1 VLILREKAAELFI
14 VDNTDEH
21 WKALEYVSQWCD
33 ISETIDIATGF
44 FEIGALLAL
53 EGHWQK
59 VDKIRILIGG
69 DTTRQTSEAIRK
81 AATSLEESFSRARE
95 DDLFLE
101 GINAIVAAIQSKK
114 IEIKVYRKKK
124 FHAKTYIT
132 HARSEVIGSAALVGS
147 SNFTKPGL
155 TDNIELNVRV
165 LGREVEDLQTWFQE
179 FWDDAETCNEEILT
193 VIQRHSQQYTPF
205 EIYAK
210 SLHELVKDVEPG
222 SQEWEKTSSN
232 VYSVLSA
239 YQRQHYHLL
248 KEMAT
253 LWSGGFLT
261 DGVGL
266 GKTLV
271 GLMLAEFYASKGPG
285 GQKNVLILA
294 TKTGVDAVW
303 EPEVKKYLSHL
314 QGQFGNV
321 LVKSHT
327 FLSRDDWEEQ
337 VKILK
342 DRVDVVIIDEGH
354 NFRNP
359 GSIGD
364 DPERPKSRYRR
375 LKMFTQGKIV
385 FHLTATPINNS
396 VVDFLREIEL
406 FAKSDDLFAP
416 IGIGSVSSY
425 LNSIENEFIRAER
438 EAKKSGQDAV
448 LLLDDEEVRKRM
460 SEDRLF
466 GELVTQVSR
475 KFAIES
481 ARIEGGDA
489 VIFPAPS
496 VPKAI
501 SYEFSR
507 SNNKLL
513 AEMERAFGKKDPL
526 FTLPMYYPLH
536 YALVPDPDGKEV
548 NRQMQVVA
556 LIRTVFLKRF
566 ESSSAAFA
574 GSAFDLSWK
583 IIQWLTRFAP
593 HVEGGE
599 QRLLNWRRLH
609 DDVLQE
615 IHQMVRDPASTGQDD
630 VEGGEDVQ
638 LPEFEL
644 VFEDLSPK
652 EFDIDTM
659 VEAAFDDLDQLKR
672 FLEIIL
678 QGGVEQDN
686 KYSALRRL
694 LTERDAPQAEGFG
707 PEFVDQKVLVFTE
720 FADTARYLHK
730 RLVADGVKDV
740 DRLDGSRNNDRLKM
754 IQRFSP
760 YYNNQ
765 NADDRK
771 KLKELRV
778 LVTTDVLAEG
788 VNLQDGT
795 VIVNYDL
802 HWNPVR
808 LIQRIG
814 RVDRRRNSELERQ
827 ILEESPSLLESRDT
841 IFIRNF
847 LPPKAVEKLLRL
859 QSRVGTKAWRI
870 SATLGIPTG
879 KLLDDQDDFDDV
891 KVFDNFKKQ
900 LYGDLSPLE
909 TLRLKWLKMCGEN
922 PGLVERVE
930 NIPSGVGGSQLGG
943 EDAVFACFQ
952 FPEPVAIEENGEVV
966 VRWRRTGKSPKW
978 VISREGTVSEDL
990 LEIDALIDPQNRD
1003 SNLMIH
1009 SNPQIM
1015 KTITKIR
1022 KDIWNDLRGENDI
1035 PLQSDSPSTQ
1045 TWISVN
1051 KK

>member
-1 VLILREKAAELFI
+1 MREKTSELFI

-59 VDKIRILIGG
+59 VDKFRILIGG
-69 DTTRQTSEAIRK
+69 DTTHQTSEAIRR
-81 AATSLEESFSRARE
+81 ATSAIDESFHRARE
-95 DDLFLE
+95 EDIFLD
-101 GINAIVAAIQSKK
+101 GIEAIVEAIRSKK

-132 HARSEVIGSAALVGS
+132 HARSEVVGSAALVGS

-165 LGREVEDLQTWFQE
+165 LGREVEDLQTWFQD
-179 FWDDAETCNEEILT
+179 FWDDAEPCSDEIMT
-193 VIQRHSQQYTPF
+193 VIEKHAKAYTPF

-210 SLHELVKDVEPG
+210 SLHELVKDEKPG
-222 SQEWEKTSSN
+222 AQEWEKTSSKI
-232 VYSVLSA
+232 YPILSA
-239 YQRQHYHLL
+239 YQRQHYHSL
-248 KEMAT
+248 KEKVQ
-253 LWSGGFLT
+253 LWHGGFLT

-294 TKTGVDAVW
+294 PKTGVEAVW
-303 EPEVKKYLSHL
+303 KPEVEKYLGHL
-314 QGQFGNV
+314 QGEFGNV

-327 FLSRDDWEEQ
+327 FLSRLDWEEQ
-337 VKILK
+337 VKALR
-342 DRVDVVIIDEGH
+342 DRVDVIIIDEGH

-359 GSIGD
+359 GSIGE

-375 LKMFTQGKIV
+375 LKMMTQGKIV

-396 VVDFLREIEL
+396 VTDFLREIEL
-406 FAKSDDLFAP
+406 FAESDDCFAP
-416 IGIGSVSSY
+416 IGINSVSTY
-425 LNSIENEFIRAER
+425 LNSIENEFVKAER
-438 EAKKSGQDAV
+438 EAKKSGQDAT
-448 LLLDDEEVRKRM
+448 LLLDVEEVRKRM
-460 SEDRLF
+460 AADRLF

-475 KFAIES
+475 KYAIES

-489 VIFPAPS
+489 VIFPNPS
-496 VPKAI
+496 IPKAI
-501 SYEFSR
+501 TYEFSK

-513 AEMERAFGKKDPL
+513 LEMEKAFEKANPL
-526 FTLPMYYPLH
+526 FILPMYYPLH
-536 YALVPDPDGKEV
+536 YVLTPDPDGKEV

-583 IIQWLTRFAP
+583 IIQWLTKFAP
-593 HVEGGE
+593 LVDNGE
-599 QRLLNWRRLH
+599 KRLSDWRRLH

-615 IHQMVRDPASTGQDD
+615 IHRLVREPIAPTDD
-630 VEGGEDVQ
+630 EDSEEDVQ

-644 VFEDLSPK
+644 VFEDLNPE
-652 EFDIDTM
+652 EFDLETM

-686 KYSALRRL
+686 KYSALKRL
-694 LTERDAPQAEGFG
+694 LTDRKAPTDEGYG
-707 PEFVDQKVLVFTE
+707 KEFVDQKVLVFTE

-730 RLVADGVKDV
+730 RLVADGIADV

-754 IQRFSP
+754 IQRFAP
-760 YYNNQ
+760 FYNNQ
-765 NADDRK
+765 NSEERK
-771 KLKELRV
+771 KLKPLRV

-814 RVDRRRNSELERQ
+814 RVDRRRNSDLESQ
-827 ILEESPSLLESRDT
+827 ILAESPVLAGSRDT
-841 IFIRNF
+841 IYIRNF
-847 LPPKAVEKLLRL
+847 LPPKAIEKLLRL
-859 QSRVGTKAWRI
+859 QSRVGTKASRI

-879 KLLDDQDDFDDV
+879 KLLDEQDDFDDV
-891 KVFDNFKKQ
+891 KVFDNFRKQ
-900 LYGDLSPLE
+900 LYGELSPLE
-909 TLRLKWLKMCGEN
+909 TLRLKWLKMCADDPSLLN
-922 PGLVERVE
+922 RVE
-930 NIPSGVGGSQLGG
+930 AIPGGVGCAVSGDG
-943 EDAVFACFQ
+943 DALFACFQ
-952 FPEPVAIEENGEVV
+952 FPEPVTTEENGAQVI
-966 VRWRRTGKSPKW
+966 RWKRTGKSPKW
-978 VISREGTVSEDL
+978 VMVRDGAVCEDL
-990 LEIDALIDPQNRD
+990 LEIDAAITPSQDAVVTLIFDKQKT
-1003 SNLMIH
+1003 
-1009 SNPQIM
+1009 M
-1015 KTITKIR
+1015 KSLAKTR
-1022 KDIWNDLRGENDI
+1022 KDIWNDLRAKNEI
-1035 PLQSDSPSTQ
+1035 PLQSDSPGTQ
-1045 TWISVN
+1045 TWMSVQ
-1051 KK
+1051 K

>member
-1 VLILREKAAELFI
+1 MRDKTSELFI

-53 EGHWQK
+53 DGHWQK

-69 DTTRQTSEAIRK
+69 DTTRQTSDAIRK
-81 AATSLEESFSRARE
+81 ATTAMEESFSKARDE
-95 DDLFLE
+95 DIFLD
-101 GINAIVAAIQSKK
+101 GLDAIVDAIRTKK

-155 TDNIELNVRV
+155 MDNIELNVRV

-179 FWDDAETCNEEILT
+179 FWDDAEQCSDEMLT
-193 VIQRHSQQYTPF
+193 VILRHAKVYSPF
-205 EIYAK
+205 EVYAK
-210 SLHELVKDVEPG
+210 SLYELVKDQEPG
-222 SQEWEKTSSN
+222 SQEWEKTSSK
-232 VYSVLSA
+232 VYPILSA

-248 KEMAT
+248 KEMVK
-253 LWSGGFLT
+253 LWRGGFLT

-294 TKTGVDAVW
+294 PKTGVEAVW
-303 EPEVKKYLSHL
+303 QPEVAKYLGHL

-327 FLSRDDWEEQ
+327 FLSNKDWEEQ
-337 VKILK
+337 VKILR

-375 LKMFTQGKIV
+375 LKMMTQGKIV

-406 FAKSDDLFAP
+406 FAESDDCFSPL
-416 IGIGSVSSY
+416 GINSVSSY
-425 LNSIENEFIRAER
+425 LNSIENEFVKAER

-448 LLLDDEEVRKRM
+448 ALLDVDEVRKKM
-460 SEDRLF
+460 TNDRLF

-475 KFAIES
+475 KYAIES
-481 ARIEGGDA
+481 AKIEGGDA

-496 VPKAI
+496 IPKAI
-501 SYEFSR
+501 TYEFSK

-513 AEMERAFGKKDPL
+513 AEMERAFGKDNPL

-536 YALVPDPDGKEV
+536 YALTPDPDGKEV

-574 GSAFDLSWK
+574 GSTFDLSWK
-583 IIQWLTRFAP
+583 IIQWLTKFAP
-593 HVEGGE
+593 LVDNGE
-599 QRLLNWRRLH
+599 KRLSDWRRLH
-609 DDVLQE
+609 DDVLKE
-615 IHQMVRDPASTGQDD
+615 IHQMVRDPASSDEEDD
-630 VEGGEDVQ
+630 DSEDVQ
-638 LPEFEL
+638 LPEFGL
-644 VFEDLSPK
+644 VFDDLDAA
-652 EFDIDTM
+652 EFDLETM

-686 KYSALRRL
+686 KYSALKKL
-694 LTERDAPQAEGFG
+694 LTDRTAPESEGYG
-707 PEFVDQKVLVFTE
+707 AEFVDQKVLVFTE

-730 RLVADGVKDV
+730 RLEVDGIGDI

-754 IQRFSP
+754 IQRFAP
-760 YYNNQ
+760 FYNNQ
-765 NADDRK
+765 SSDDRK
-771 KLKELRV
+771 KLKPLRV
-778 LVTTDVLAEG
+778 LVTTDVLSEG

-795 VIVNYDL
+795 IIVNYDL

-814 RVDRRRNSELERQ
+814 RVDRRRNSKLEGQ
-827 ILEESPSLLESRDT
+827 ILSESPQLAASRET

-879 KLLDDQDDFDDV
+879 KLLDELDDFDDV
-891 KVFDNFKKQ
+891 KVFDNFRKQ
-900 LYGDLSPLE
+900 LDGDLSPIE
-909 TLRLKWLKMCGEN
+909 TLRLKWLKMCSDD
-922 PGLVERVE
+922 PKLLALVQSLPNGIGAAR
-930 NIPSGVGGSQLGG
+930 LGANQG
-943 EDAVFACFQ
+943 VFACFQ
-952 FPEPVAIEENGEVV
+952 FPEPVAIEEDGKQVI
-966 VRWRRTGKSPKW
+966 RWKRTGKSPKW
-978 VISREGTVSEDL
+978 VMVRDGKTVEDL
-990 LEIDALIDPQNRD
+990 LEIDTAISASSRETGLSVADKDQVMKALA
-1003 SNLMIH
+1003 
-1009 SNPQIM
+1009 
-1015 KTITKIR
+1015 KTR
-1022 KDIWNDLRGENDI
+1022 KDLWNAMRAKNEI

-1045 TWISVN
+1045 TWISVQ
-1051 KK
+1051 K

>member
-1 VLILREKAAELFI
+1 MRDKTSELFI

-59 VDKIRILIGG
+59 VDKFRILIGG
-69 DTTRQTSEAIRK
+69 DTTRQTSEAIRR
-81 AATSLEESFSRARE
+81 ATSAIDESFQKARE
-95 DDLFLE
+95 DDIFLV
-101 GINAIVAAIQSKK
+101 GIEAIVEAIRSKK

-132 HARSEVIGSAALVGS
+132 HARSEVVGSAALVGS

-155 TDNIELNVRV
+155 SDNIELNVRV
-165 LGREVEDLQTWFQE
+165 LGREVEDLQTWFQD
-179 FWDDAETCNEEILT
+179 FWDDAEPCSDEILT
-193 VIQRHSQQYTPF
+193 VIQRHAKVYTPF
-205 EIYAK
+205 EVYAK
-210 SLHELVKDVEPG
+210 SLHELVKDEKPG
-222 SQEWEKTSSN
+222 AQEWEKTSSKI
-232 VYSVLSA
+232 YPILSA
-239 YQRQHYHLL
+239 YQRQHYHSL
-248 KEMAT
+248 KEKVN
-253 LWSGGFLT
+253 LWHGGFLT

-294 TKTGVDAVW
+294 PKTGVEAVW
-303 EPEVKKYLSHL
+303 KPEVEKYLGHL
-314 QGQFGNV
+314 QGEFGNV

-327 FLSRDDWEEQ
+327 FLSRLDWEEQ
-337 VKILK
+337 VKALR

-359 GSIGD
+359 GSIGE

-375 LKMFTQGKIV
+375 LKMMTQGKIV

-396 VVDFLREIEL
+396 VTDFLREIEL
-406 FAKSDDLFAP
+406 FAESDDSFAP
-416 IGIGSVSSY
+416 IGINSVSTY
-425 LNSIENEFIRAER
+425 LNSIENEFIKAER
-438 EAKKSGQDAV
+438 EAKKSGQDAT
-448 LLLDDEEVRKRM
+448 LLLDVEEVRKRM
-460 SEDRLF
+460 ASDRLF

-475 KFAIES
+475 KYAIES

-489 VIFPAPS
+489 VIFPNPS
-496 VPKAI
+496 IPKAI
-501 SYEFSR
+501 TYDFSK

-513 AEMERAFGKKDPL
+513 IEMEKAFGKANPL
-526 FTLPMYYPLH
+526 FILPMYYPLH
-536 YALVPDPDGKEV
+536 YVLTPDPDGKEV

-583 IIQWLTRFAP
+583 IIQWLTKFAP
-593 HVEGGE
+593 LVGNGE
-599 QRLLNWRRLH
+599 KRLADWRRLH

-615 IHQMVRDPASTGQDD
+615 IHQMVREPVAQTDD
-630 VEGGEDVQ
+630 EDGEEDVQ
-638 LPEFEL
+638 LPEFDL
-644 VFEDLSPK
+644 VFEDLNPE
-652 EFDIDTM
+652 EFDLETM

-678 QGGVEQDN
+678 QGGIEQDN
-686 KYSALRRL
+686 KYSALKKL
-694 LTERDAPQAEGFG
+694 LTDRNAPTDEGYG
-707 PEFVDQKVLVFTE
+707 KEFVDQKVLVFTE

-730 RLVADGVKDV
+730 RLVADGMADV

-754 IQRFSP
+754 IQRFAP
-760 YYNNQ
+760 FYNNQ
-765 NADDRK
+765 NSEERN
-771 KLKELRV
+771 KLKPLRV

-814 RVDRRRNSELERQ
+814 RVDRRRNSDLERQ
-827 ILEESPSLLESRDT
+827 ILADSPQLAGSRDT
-841 IFIRNF
+841 IYIRNF
-847 LPPKAVEKLLRL
+847 LPPKAIEKLLRL

-879 KLLDDQDDFDDV
+879 KLLDEQDDFDDV
-891 KVFDNFKKQ
+891 KVFDNFRKQ
-900 LYGDLSPLE
+900 LYGELSPLE
-909 TLRLKWLKMCGEN
+909 TLRLKWLKMCADDPSLLN
-922 PGLVERVE
+922 RVE
-930 NIPSGVGGSQLGG
+930 AIPGGVGCAVSGDS
-943 EDAVFACFQ
+943 DALFACFQ
-952 FPEPVAIEENGEVV
+952 FPEPVTTEENGAQVI
-966 VRWRRTGKSPKW
+966 RWKRTGKSPKW
-978 VISREGTVSEDL
+978 VMVRDGAVCEDL
-990 LEIDALIDPQNRD
+990 LEIDAAITPSQDAVVASISDKQK
-1003 SNLMIH
+1003 
-1009 SNPQIM
+1009 IM
-1015 KTITKIR
+1015 KSLAKTR
-1022 KDIWNDLRGENDI
+1022 KDIWNNLRAKNEI
-1035 PLQSDSPSTQ
+1035 PLQSDSPGTQ
-1045 TWISVN
+1045 TWMSVQ
-1051 KK
+1051 K

>member
-1 VLILREKAAELFI
+1 MRDKSSELFI

-33 ISETIDIATGF
+33 ISESIDIATGF

-59 VDKIRILIGG
+59 VDKFRILIGG
-69 DTTRQTSEAIRK
+69 DTTRQTTEAIRR
-81 AATSLEESFSRARE
+81 ATSAIDESFHKARE
-95 DDLFLE
+95 EDIFLV
-101 GINAIVAAIQSKK
+101 GIEAIVEAIRSKK

-132 HARSEVIGSAALVGS
+132 HARSEVVGSAALVGS

-155 TDNIELNVRV
+155 SDNIELNVRV
-165 LGREVEDLQTWFQE
+165 LGREVEDLQTWFQD
-179 FWDDAETCNEEILT
+179 FWDDAEPCSDEILT
-193 VIQRHSQQYTPF
+193 VIQRHAKVYTPF

-210 SLHELVKDVEPG
+210 SLHELVKDEEPG
-222 SQEWEKTSSN
+222 AQEWEKTSSKI
-232 VYSVLSA
+232 YPILSA
-239 YQRQHYHLL
+239 YQRQHYHSL
-248 KEMAT
+248 KEKVK
-253 LWSGGFLT
+253 LWHGGFLT

-294 TKTGVDAVW
+294 PKTGVEAVW
-303 EPEVKKYLSHL
+303 KPEVEKYLGHL
-314 QGQFGNV
+314 QGEFGNV

-327 FLSRDDWEEQ
+327 FLSRLDWEEQ
-337 VKILK
+337 VKALR

-359 GSIGD
+359 GSIGE

-375 LKMFTQGKIV
+375 LKMMTQGKIV

-396 VVDFLREIEL
+396 VTDFLREIEL
-406 FAKSDDLFAP
+406 FAESDDSFAP
-416 IGIGSVSSY
+416 IGINSVSTY
-425 LNSIENEFIRAER
+425 LNSIENEFVKAER
-438 EAKKSGQDAV
+438 EAKKSGQDAT
-448 LLLDDEEVRKRM
+448 LLLDVEEVRKRM
-460 SEDRLF
+460 ASDRLF
-466 GELVTQVSR
+466 EELVTQVSR
-475 KFAIES
+475 KYAIES
-481 ARIEGGDA
+481 ARIEGGGA
-489 VIFPAPS
+489 VIFPNPS
-496 VPKAI
+496 IPKAI
-501 SYEFSR
+501 TYDFSK

-513 AEMERAFGKKDPL
+513 LEMEKAFEKANPL
-526 FTLPMYYPLH
+526 FILPMYYPLH
-536 YALVPDPDGKEV
+536 YVLTPDPDGKEV

-583 IIQWLTRFAP
+583 IIQWLTKFAP
-593 HVEGGE
+593 LVDDGE
-599 QRLLNWRRLH
+599 KRLADWRRLH

-615 IHQMVRDPASTGQDD
+615 IHQMVREPAGPADEED
-630 VEGGEDVQ
+630 GEEDVR
-638 LPEFEL
+638 LPEFDL
-644 VFEDLSPK
+644 VFEDLNPN
-652 EFDIDTM
+652 EFDLETM

-678 QGGVEQDN
+678 QGGIEQDN
-686 KYSALRRL
+686 KYSALKRL
-694 LTERDAPQAEGFG
+694 LTDRNAPTDEGYG
-707 PEFVDQKVLVFTE
+707 KEFVDQKVLVFTE

-730 RLVADGVKDV
+730 RLVADGMADV

-754 IQRFSP
+754 IQRFAP
-760 YYNNQ
+760 FYNNQ
-765 NADDRK
+765 NSIERNN
-771 KLKELRV
+771 LKPLRV

-814 RVDRRRNSELERQ
+814 RVDRRRNSNLESQ
-827 ILEESPSLLESRDT
+827 ILAESPQLAGSRDT
-841 IFIRNF
+841 IYIRNF
-847 LPPKAVEKLLRL
+847 LPPKAIEKLLRL

-879 KLLDDQDDFDDV
+879 KLLDEQDDFDDV

-900 LYGDLSPLE
+900 LYGELSPLE
-909 TLRLKWLKMCGEN
+909 TLRLKWLKMCADDPSLLN
-922 PGLVERVE
+922 RVE
-930 NIPSGVGGSQLGG
+930 AIPGGVGCAVSG
-943 EDAVFACFQ
+943 ESDALFACFQ
-952 FPEPVAIEENGEVV
+952 FPEPVTAEENGAQVI
-966 VRWRRTGKSPKW
+966 RWKRTGKSPKW
-978 VISREGTVSEDL
+978 ILVRDGDLCEDL
-990 LEIDALIDPQNRD
+990 LEIDAAITPLPNALNASVSDKQ
-1003 SNLMIH
+1003 
-1009 SNPQIM
+1009 
-1015 KTITKIR
+1015 KITKSLAKTR
-1022 KDIWNDLRGENDI
+1022 KDIWNKLRVKNDV
-1035 PLQSDSPSTQ
+1035 PLQSDLPETQ
-1045 TWISVN
+1045 TWMSVQ
-1051 KK
+1051 K

>member
-1 VLILREKAAELFI
+1 MRDKTSELFI

-59 VDKIRILIGG
+59 VDKFRILIGG
-69 DTTRQTSEAIRK
+69 DTTRQTTEAIRR
-81 AATSLEESFSRARE
+81 ATSAIDESFHKARE
-95 DDLFLE
+95 EDIFLV
-101 GINAIVAAIQSKK
+101 GIEAIVEAIRSKK

-132 HARSEVIGSAALVGS
+132 HARSEVVGSAALVGS

-155 TDNIELNVRV
+155 SDNIELNVRV
-165 LGREVEDLQTWFQE
+165 LGREVEDLQTWFQD
-179 FWDDAETCNEEILT
+179 FWDDAEPCSDEILT
-193 VIQRHSQQYTPF
+193 VIQRHAKVYTPF
-205 EIYAK
+205 EVYAK
-210 SLHELVKDVEPG
+210 SLHELVKDEEPG
-222 SQEWEKTSSN
+222 AQEWEKTSSKI
-232 VYSVLSA
+232 YPILSA
-239 YQRQHYHLL
+239 YQRQHYHSL
-248 KEMAT
+248 KEKVK
-253 LWSGGFLT
+253 LWHGGFLT

-294 TKTGVDAVW
+294 PKTGVEAVW
-303 EPEVKKYLSHL
+303 KPEVEKYLGHL
-314 QGQFGNV
+314 QGEFGNV

-327 FLSRDDWEEQ
+327 FLSRLDWEEQ
-337 VKILK
+337 VKALR

-359 GSIGD
+359 GSIGE

-375 LKMFTQGKIV
+375 LKMMTQGKIV

-396 VVDFLREIEL
+396 VTDFLREIEL
-406 FAKSDDLFAP
+406 FAESDDSFAP
-416 IGIGSVSSY
+416 IGINSVSTY
-425 LNSIENEFIRAER
+425 LNSIENEFVKAER
-438 EAKKSGQDAV
+438 EAKKSGKDAT
-448 LLLDDEEVRKRM
+448 LLLDVEEVRKRM
-460 SEDRLF
+460 ASDRLF
-466 GELVTQVSR
+466 EELVTQVSR
-475 KFAIES
+475 KYAIES

-489 VIFPAPS
+489 VVFPNPS
-496 VPKAI
+496 IPKAI
-501 SYEFSR
+501 TYDFSK

-513 AEMERAFGKKDPL
+513 LEMEKAFGKANPL
-526 FTLPMYYPLH
+526 FILPMYYPLH
-536 YALVPDPDGKEV
+536 YVLTPDPDGKEV

-583 IIQWLTRFAP
+583 IIQWLTKFAP
-593 HVEGGE
+593 LVDNGE
-599 QRLLNWRRLH
+599 KRLADWRRLH

-615 IHQMVRDPASTGQDD
+615 IHQMVREPVGPADD
-630 VEGGEDVQ
+630 EDGEEDVQ
-638 LPEFEL
+638 LPEFDL
-644 VFEDLSPK
+644 VFEDLNPE
-652 EFDIDTM
+652 EFDLETM

-678 QGGVEQDN
+678 QGGIEQDN
-686 KYSALRRL
+686 KYSALKRL
-694 LTERDAPQAEGFG
+694 LTDRNAPTDEGYG
-707 PEFVDQKVLVFTE
+707 KEFVDQKVLVFTE

-730 RLVADGVKDV
+730 RLVADGIADV

-754 IQRFSP
+754 IQRFAP
-760 YYNNQ
+760 FYNNQ
-765 NADDRK
+765 NSDERN
-771 KLKELRV
+771 KLKPLRV

-814 RVDRRRNSELERQ
+814 RVDRRRNSDLERQ
-827 ILEESPSLLESRDT
+827 ILAESPQLVGSRDT
-841 IFIRNF
+841 IYIRNF
-847 LPPKAVEKLLRL
+847 LPPKAIEKLLRL

-879 KLLDDQDDFDDV
+879 KLLDEQDDFDDV
-891 KVFDNFKKQ
+891 KVFDNFRKQ
-900 LYGDLSPLE
+900 LYGELSPLE
-909 TLRLKWLKMCGEN
+909 TLRLKWLKMCADDPSLLTRVEAIPGGVGCAVSGEN
-922 PGLVERVE
+922 
-930 NIPSGVGGSQLGG
+930 
-943 EDAVFACFQ
+943 DALFACFQ
-952 FPEPVAIEENGEVV
+952 FPEPVTSEENGTPVI
-966 VRWRRTGKSPKW
+966 RWKRTGKSPKW
-978 VISREGTVSEDL
+978 VLVQDGAVCEDL
-990 LEIDALIDPQNRD
+990 LQIDAAITPSQDALVVLVSDKQK
-1003 SNLMIH
+1003 
-1009 SNPQIM
+1009 IM
-1015 KTITKIR
+1015 KSLAKTR
-1022 KDIWNDLRGENDI
+1022 KDIWNDLRAKNEI

-1045 TWISVN
+1045 TWMSVQ
-1051 KK
+1051 K

>member
-1 VLILREKAAELFI
+1 MRDKTSELFI

-59 VDKIRILIGG
+59 VDKFRILIGG
-69 DTTRQTSEAIRK
+69 DTTRQTSEAIRR
-81 AATSLEESFSRARE
+81 ATIAIDESFHAARE
-95 DDLFLE
+95 EDIFLE
-101 GINAIVAAIQSKK
+101 GIDSIVEAIRSKK

-132 HARSEVIGSAALVGS
+132 HARSEVVGSAALVGS

-165 LGREVEDLQTWFQE
+165 LGREVEDLQTWFQD
-179 FWDDAETCNEEILT
+179 FWDDAEPCSNEIMT
-193 VIQRHSQQYTPF
+193 VIEKHAKAYSPF

-210 SLHELVKDVEPG
+210 SLHELVKDEKPG
-222 SQEWEKTSSN
+222 AQEWEKTSSKI
-232 VYSVLSA
+232 YPILSA
-239 YQRQHYHLL
+239 YQRQHYHSL
-248 KEMAT
+248 KEKVK
-253 LWSGGFLT
+253 LWHGGFLT

-294 TKTGVDAVW
+294 PKTGVEAVW
-303 EPEVKKYLSHL
+303 KPEVEKYLGHL
-314 QGQFGNV
+314 QGEFGNV

-327 FLSRDDWEEQ
+327 FLSRLDWEEQ
-337 VKILK
+337 VKALR

-359 GSIGD
+359 GSIGE

-375 LKMFTQGKIV
+375 LKMMTQGKIV

-396 VVDFLREIEL
+396 VTDFLREIEL
-406 FAKSDDLFAP
+406 FAESDDCFAP
-416 IGIGSVSSY
+416 IGINSVSNY
-425 LNSIENEFIRAER
+425 LNSIENEFVKAER
-438 EAKKSGQDAV
+438 EAKKSGQDAT
-448 LLLDDEEVRKRM
+448 LLLDVEEVRKRM
-460 SEDRLF
+460 ATDRLF

-475 KFAIES
+475 KYAIES

-489 VIFPAPS
+489 VIFPNPS
-496 VPKAI
+496 IPKAI
-501 SYEFSR
+501 TYEFSK

-513 AEMERAFGKKDPL
+513 LEMEKAFEKASPL
-526 FTLPMYYPLH
+526 FILPMYYPLH
-536 YALVPDPDGKEV
+536 YVLTPDPDGKEV

-583 IIQWLTRFAP
+583 IIQWLTKFAP
-593 HVEGGE
+593 LVDNGE
-599 QRLLNWRRLH
+599 KRLGDWRRLH
-609 DDVLQE
+609 NDVLQE
-615 IHQMVRDPASTGQDD
+615 IHEMVREPVAPTDD
-630 VEGGEDVQ
+630 EDGEEDVQ
-638 LPEFEL
+638 LPEFNL
-644 VFEDLSPK
+644 VFEDLNPE
-652 EFDIDTM
+652 EFDLETM

-678 QGGVEQDN
+678 QGGIEQDN
-686 KYSALRRL
+686 KYSALKKL
-694 LTERDAPQAEGFG
+694 LTDRNAPTDEGYG
-707 PEFVDQKVLVFTE
+707 KEFVDQKVLVFTE

-730 RLVADGVKDV
+730 RLVADGMTDI

-754 IQRFSP
+754 IQRFAP
-760 YYNNQ
+760 FYNNQ
-765 NADDRK
+765 NSDERN
-771 KLKELRV
+771 KLKPLRV

-814 RVDRRRNSELERQ
+814 RVDRRRNSDLERQ
-827 ILEESPSLLESRDT
+827 ILAESPQLAGSRDT
-841 IFIRNF
+841 IYIRNF
-847 LPPKAVEKLLRL
+847 LPPKAIEKLLRL

-879 KLLDDQDDFDDV
+879 KLLDEQDDFDDV
-891 KVFDNFKKQ
+891 KVFDNFRKQ
-900 LYGDLSPLE
+900 LYGELSPLE
-909 TLRLKWLKMCGEN
+909 TLRLKWLKMCADDPSLLN
-922 PGLVERVE
+922 RVE
-930 NIPSGVGGSQLGG
+930 AIPGGVGCAVSG
-943 EDAVFACFQ
+943 EGDALFACFQ
-952 FPEPVAIEENGEVV
+952 FPEPVTAEENGAQVI
-966 VRWRRTGKSPKW
+966 RWKRTGNSPKW
-978 VISREGTVSEDL
+978 VMVRDGAVCEDL
-990 LEIDALIDPQNRD
+990 LEIDAAITPSPNALVSSVFDKQK
-1003 SNLMIH
+1003 
-1009 SNPQIM
+1009 IM
-1015 KTITKIR
+1015 EGLAKTR
-1022 KDIWNDLRGENDI
+1022 KDIWNNLRAKNEI
-1035 PLQSDSPSTQ
+1035 PLQSDSPGTQ
-1045 TWISVN
+1045 TWMSIQ
-1051 KK
+1051 K

>member
-1 VLILREKAAELFI
+1 MREKAAELFI

>member
-1 VLILREKAAELFI
+1 MKNRTSELFI

-53 EGHWQK
+53 DGHWQK

-69 DTTRQTSEAIRK
+69 DTTRQTSDAIRK
-81 AATSLEESFSRARE
+81 AANAMEASFSKARE
-95 DDLFLE
+95 EDIFLE
-101 GINAIVAAIQSKK
+101 GLDAIVDAIRTKK

-155 TDNIELNVRV
+155 MDNIELNVRV

-179 FWDDAETCNEEILT
+179 FWDDAEQCSDEILN
-193 VIQRHSQQYTPF
+193 VILRHAKVYSPF
-205 EIYAK
+205 EVYAK
-210 SLHELVKDVEPG
+210 SLYELVKDKDPG
-222 SQEWEKTSSN
+222 SQEWEKTSSKI
-232 VYSVLSA
+232 YPILSA

-248 KEMAT
+248 KEMVK
-253 LWSGGFLT
+253 LWRGGFLT

-294 TKTGVDAVW
+294 PKTGVEAVW
-303 EPEVKKYLSHL
+303 QPEVEKYLGHL

-327 FLSRDDWEEQ
+327 FLSNKDWEEQ
-337 VKILK
+337 VRVLR
-342 DRVDVVIIDEGH
+342 DRVDVIIIDEGH

-375 LKMFTQGKIV
+375 LKMMTQGKIV

-406 FAKSDDLFAP
+406 FAQSDDCFAP
-416 IGIGSVSSY
+416 LGINSVSGY
-425 LNSIENEFIRAER
+425 LNSIENEFLKAER
-438 EAKKSGQDAV
+438 EAKKSGADAV
-448 LLLDDEEVRKRM
+448 ALLDVDEVRKKM
-460 SEDRLF
+460 AKDRLF

-475 KFAIES
+475 KYAIES

-489 VIFPAPS
+489 VIFPSPS

-501 SYEFSR
+501 TYEFSK

-513 AEMERAFGKKDPL
+513 AEMETAFGKNNPL

-536 YALVPDPDGKEV
+536 YALTPDPDGKEV

-583 IIQWLTRFAP
+583 IIQWLTKFAP
-593 HVEGGE
+593 QVDGGE
-599 QRLLNWRRLH
+599 KRLLNWRRLH
-609 DDVLQE
+609 DDVLTE
-615 IHQMVRDPASTGQDD
+615 IHQMVRDPASSD
-630 VEGGEDVQ
+630 VEDDGSEDVQ

-644 VFEDLSPK
+644 FFEDLDSG
-652 EFDIDTM
+652 EFDLETM

-686 KYSALRRL
+686 KYSALKKL
-694 LTERDAPQAEGFG
+694 LTDRTAPASQGYGA
-707 PEFVDQKVLVFTE
+707 EFVDQKVLVFTE

-730 RLVADGVKDV
+730 RLVQDGVEDV

-754 IQRFSP
+754 IQRFAP
-760 YYNNQ
+760 FYNNQ
-765 NADDRK
+765 NSVDRK
-771 KLKELRV
+771 KLKSLRV
-778 LVTTDVLAEG
+778 LVTTDVLSEG

-814 RVDRRRNSELERQ
+814 RVDRRRNSKLESQ
-827 ILEESPSLLESRDT
+827 ILSESPQLAASRET

-879 KLLDDQDDFDDV
+879 KLLDELDDFDDV
-891 KVFDNFKKQ
+891 KVFDNFRKQ
-900 LYGDLSPLE
+900 LDGDLSPIE
-909 TLRLKWLKMCGEN
+909 TLRLKWLKMCSDD
-922 PGLVERVE
+922 PQLLALVES
-930 NIPSGVGGSQLGG
+930 IPNGIGATRSGTSPGI
-943 EDAVFACFQ
+943 FACFQ
-952 FPEPVAIEENGEVV
+952 FPEPVAIEEDGKQVI
-966 VRWRRTGKSPKW
+966 RWKRTGKSPKW
-978 VISREGTVSEDL
+978 IIVRDGKIVDDL
-990 LEIDALIDPQNRD
+990 LEIDANISAFKDEPGLPLENKNQV
-1003 SNLMIH
+1003 
-1009 SNPQIM
+1009 M
-1015 KTITKIR
+1015 KTLTKTR
-1022 KDIWNDLRGENDI
+1022 KDLWNEMRAKNEI

-1045 TWISVN
+1045 TWMAVQ
-1051 KK
+1051 K

>member
-1 VLILREKAAELFI
+1 MRDKSTELFI

-33 ISETIDIATGF
+33 LSETIDIATGF

-69 DTTRQTSEAIRK
+69 DTTRQTSEAIRR
-81 AATSLEESFSRARE
+81 ATSAMEESFSKARE
-95 DDLFLE
+95 EDIFLE
-101 GINAIVAAIQSKK
+101 GIDAIVDAIRTKK

-147 SNFTKPGL
+147 SNFTRPGL

-165 LGREVEDLQTWFQE
+165 LGREVQDLQTWFQE
-179 FWDDAETCNEEILT
+179 FWDDAEPISDEILNI
-193 VIQRHSQQYTPF
+193 VLRHSKVYSPL
-205 EIYAK
+205 EVYAK
-210 SLHELVKDVEPG
+210 SLHELVKDLQPG
-222 SQEWEKTSSN
+222 AQEWEKTSSKI
-232 VYSVLSA
+232 YPILSA

-248 KEMAT
+248 KEMVK

-294 TKTGVDAVW
+294 PKTGVEAVW
-303 EPEVKKYLSHL
+303 QPEVEKYLGHL
-314 QGQFGNV
+314 QGQFGNI

-337 VKILK
+337 VKILR

-359 GSIGD
+359 GSIGE
-364 DPERPKSRYRR
+364 DPLRPKSRYRR
-375 LKMFTQGKIV
+375 LKMMTQGKIV

-396 VVDFLREIEL
+396 VIDFLREIEL
-406 FAKSDDLFAP
+406 FAASDDCFSPL
-416 IGIGSVSSY
+416 GINSVSSY
-425 LNSIENEFIRAER
+425 LNSIENEFIKAER
-438 EAKKSGQDAV
+438 EAKKSGQDAA
-448 LLLDDEEVRKRM
+448 LLLDVEEVRKKM
-460 SEDRLF
+460 ANDRLF

-475 KFAIES
+475 KYAIES

-489 VIFPAPS
+489 VIFPLPS
-496 VPKAI
+496 IPKAI
-501 SYEFSR
+501 SYDFSK
-507 SNNKLL
+507 SNSKLL
-513 AEMERAFGKKDPL
+513 VEMERAFGKVNPL

-536 YALVPDPDGKEV
+536 YALTPDPDGKEV

-583 IIQWLTRFAP
+583 IIQWLTKFAP
-593 HVEGGE
+593 LVDGGE
-599 QRLLNWRRLH
+599 KRLLNWRRLH
-609 DDVLQE
+609 DDVLTE
-615 IHQMVRDPASTGQDD
+615 IHQMVRDPASTDD
-630 VEGGEDVQ
+630 NDEDGEDVQ
-638 LPEFEL
+638 LPEFDF
-644 VFEDLSPK
+644 VFEELSSA
-652 EFDIDTM
+652 EFDLETM
-659 VEAAFDDLDQLKR
+659 VESAFDDLDQLKR

-686 KYSALRRL
+686 KYSALKKL
-694 LTERDAPQAEGFG
+694 LTDRTAPEIEGYG
-707 PEFVDQKVLVFTE
+707 AEFVDQKVLVFTE

-730 RLVADGVKDV
+730 RLVADGVKDI

-754 IQRFSP
+754 IQRFAP
-760 YYNNQ
+760 FYNNQ
-765 NADDRK
+765 NSEERK
-771 KLKELRV
+771 KLKPLRV
-778 LVTTDVLAEG
+778 LVTTDVLSEG

-795 VIVNYDL
+795 VVVNYDL

-827 ILEESPSLLESRDT
+827 ILSESPQLAASRDT

-879 KLLDDQDDFDDV
+879 KLLDEQDEFDDV
-891 KVFDNFKKQ
+891 KVFDNFRKQ
-900 LYGDLSPLE
+900 LYGDLSPIE
-909 TLRLKWLKMCGEN
+909 TLRLKWLKMCSDDPN
-922 PGLVERVE
+922 LLALVE
-930 NIPSGVGGSQLGG
+930 NIPDGVGTAISG
-943 EDAVFACFQ
+943 EELAVFGCFQ
-952 FPEPVAIEENGEVV
+952 FPEPVALEEDGVQV
-966 VRWRRTGKSPKW
+966 IRWKKTGKSPKW
-978 VISREGTVSEDL
+978 VLVRDGEIIEDL
-990 LEIDALIDPQNRD
+990 LEIDAVISRPIDVLGVPVV
-1003 SNLMIH
+1003 SKEH
-1009 SNPQIM
+1009 IM
-1015 KTITKIR
+1015 KILKKTR
-1022 KDIWNDLRGENDI
+1022 KDLWNELRAKNEI

-1045 TWISVN
+1045 TWVAVQ
-1051 KK
+1051 K

>member
-1 VLILREKAAELFI
+1 MRDKTSELFI

-59 VDKIRILIGG
+59 VDKFRILIGG
-69 DTTRQTSEAIRK
+69 DTTRQTSEAIRR
-81 AATSLEESFSRARE
+81 ATNAIDESFYKARE
-95 DDLFLE
+95 EDIFLE
-101 GINAIVAAIQSKK
+101 GIDAIVEAIRSKK

-132 HARSEVIGSAALVGS
+132 HARSEVVGSAALVGS

-155 TDNIELNVRV
+155 MDNIELNVRV
-165 LGREVEDLQTWFQE
+165 LGREVEDLQTWFQD
-179 FWDDAETCNEEILT
+179 FWDEAEPCSDEILT
-193 VIQRHSQQYTPF
+193 IIQKHAKAYTPF

-210 SLHELVKDVEPG
+210 SLHELVKDEKPG
-222 SQEWEKTSSN
+222 AQEWEKTSSII
-232 VYSVLSA
+232 YPILSA

-248 KEMAT
+248 KET
-253 LWSGGFLT
+253 VKLWRGGFLT

-294 TKTGVDAVW
+294 PKTGVEAVW
-303 EPEVKKYLSHL
+303 KPEVEKYLSHL
-314 QGQFGNV
+314 QGEFGNV

-327 FLSRDDWEEQ
+327 FLSQLDWEEQ
-337 VKILK
+337 LK
-342 DRVDVVIIDEGH
+342 VLRDRVDVVIIDEGH

-359 GSIGD
+359 GSIGE
-364 DPERPKSRYRR
+364 DPERPRSRYRR
-375 LKMFTQGKIV
+375 LKMMTQGKIV

-396 VVDFLREIEL
+396 VTDFLREIEL
-406 FAKSDDLFAP
+406 FAESDDCFSP
-416 IGIGSVSSY
+416 IGINSVSTY
-425 LNSIENEFIRAER
+425 LNSIENEFAKAEK
-438 EAKKSGQDAV
+438 EAKKSGQDAT
-448 LLLDDEEVRKRM
+448 LLLDVEEVRKRM
-460 SEDRLF
+460 ATDRLF

-475 KFAIES
+475 KYAIES

-489 VIFPAPS
+489 VIFPKPS
-496 VPKAI
+496 IPKAI
-501 SYEFSR
+501 TYEFSK

-513 AEMERAFGKKDPL
+513 LEMERAFEKKNPL

-536 YALVPDPDGKEV
+536 YALAPDPDGKEV

-566 ESSSAAFA
+566 ESSNAAFA
-574 GSAFDLSWK
+574 GSAFGLSWK
-583 IIQWLTRFAP
+583 IIQWLTKFAP
-593 HVEGGE
+593 LVEHGE
-599 QRLLNWRRLH
+599 KRLLDWRRLN

-615 IHQMVRDPASTGQDD
+615 IHQMVREPLVTPDGE
-630 VEGGEDVQ
+630 EGEEDGE
-638 LPEFEL
+638 LPEFDFVFDEL
-644 VFEDLSPK
+644 NPD
-652 EFDIDTM
+652 EFDLDTM

-672 FLEIIL
+672 FLEVIL

-686 KYSALRRL
+686 KYSALKRL
-694 LTERDAPQAEGFG
+694 LTDRKAPIGEGYG
-707 PEFVDQKVLVFTE
+707 KEFVDQKVLVFTE

-730 RLVADGVKDV
+730 RLMADDVKDV

-754 IQRFSP
+754 IQRFAP
-760 YYNNQ
+760 FYNNQ
-765 NADDRK
+765 DLDERK
-771 KLKELRV
+771 KLKPLRV

-814 RVDRRRNSELERQ
+814 RVDRRRNSDLESQ
-827 ILEESPSLLESRDT
+827 ILAESPQLAGSRDT

-847 LPPKAVEKLLRL
+847 LPPTAIEKLLRL

-879 KLLDDQDDFDDV
+879 KLLDEQDDFDDV

-900 LYGDLSPLE
+900 IYGELSPLE
-909 TLRLKWLKMCGEN
+909 TLRLKWLKMCTDD
-922 PGLVERVE
+922 PSLLSRVE
-930 NIPSGVGGSQLGG
+930 AIPSGVGAALSG
-943 EDAVFACFQ
+943 ESASLFACFQ
-952 FPEPVAIEENGEVV
+952 FPEPVSTEEDGAQVI
-966 VRWRRTGKSPKW
+966 RWKRTGKSPKW
-978 VISREGTVSEDL
+978 VIVQDGAVCEDL
-990 LEIDALIDPQNRD
+990 LEIDAVITPSTDALVIPVFDKQKV
-1003 SNLMIH
+1003 
-1009 SNPQIM
+1009 M
-1015 KTITKIR
+1015 KTLAKTR
-1022 KDIWNDLRGENDI
+1022 KDLWNEMRAKNEI
-1035 PLQSDSPSTQ
+1035 PLQSDTPSTQ
-1045 TWISVN
+1045 TWMSVQ
-1051 KK
+1051 K